1 MPVVFRWQ
9 GVRFFFFSNEG
20 NPREPLHIHADRD
33 GAEAKIWLV
42 PDVRVAASVGF
53 SRKELTE
60 LVAVVDS
67 RKDTI
72 ERAWHE
78 HFG

>member
-9 GVRFFFFSNEG
+9 GVRFFFYSNEG
-20 NPREPLHIHADRD
+20 NPREPIHIHADRQ
-33 GAEAKIWLV
+33 GAEAKFWIF
-42 PDVRVAASVGF
+42 PDVLVAESTGF
-53 SRKELTE
+53 DRRALTE
-60 LVAVVDS
+60 LVRVVEQ
-67 RKDTI
+67 RRAEI